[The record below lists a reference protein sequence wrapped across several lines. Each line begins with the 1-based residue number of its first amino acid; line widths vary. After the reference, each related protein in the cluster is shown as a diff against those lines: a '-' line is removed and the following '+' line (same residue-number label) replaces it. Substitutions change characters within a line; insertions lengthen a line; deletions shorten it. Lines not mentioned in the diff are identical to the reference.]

1 MNVIVRLVLASV
13 IAASIVPG
21 EGNASPQMERVRAKL
36 KEEAVR
42 KQAVLQSYPNA
53 RELQRQFG
61 SHCGAIVQD
70 IERAHAASFCPTG
83 CPNKVGG
90 YATALGAVNERGL
103 KRIGTSYPKIL
114 KACLTFAM
122 AGDDDKSSYAMAV
135 MLRAVDKSE
144 DSEWTA
150 VWAASALALGKGVP
164 QNRNDAINA
173 LREITRGDMRPE
185 MKSLVLSLTNSLFG
199 L

>member
-1 MNVIVRLVLASV
+1 MKIIVRLALAGM
-13 IAASIVPG
+13 IAASFVPG
-21 EGNASPQMERVRAKL
+21 VATASPQMERVRAKL
-36 KEEAVR
+36 KEEVVK
-42 KQAVLQSYPNA
+42 KQAVLQTYSNA
-53 RELQRQFG
+53 KDLQRQFAA
-61 SHCGAIVQD
+61 HCGAITKD
-70 IERAHAASFCPTG
+70 IEQAHAASFCPTG
-83 CPNKVGG
+83 CSNKVGG
-90 YATALGAVNERGL
+90 YATTLAAVNERGL
-103 KRIGTSYPKIL
+103 KRVGPTYPKIL

-185 MKSLVLSLTNSLFG
+185 MKSLVLSLANSLLG